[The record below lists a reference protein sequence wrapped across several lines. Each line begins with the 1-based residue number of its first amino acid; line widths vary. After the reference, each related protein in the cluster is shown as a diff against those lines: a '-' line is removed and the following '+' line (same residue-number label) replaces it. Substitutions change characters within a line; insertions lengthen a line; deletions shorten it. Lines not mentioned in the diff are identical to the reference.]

1 VACFFLARG
10 VDSVDMMAQM
20 VLCAKIKK
28 SPKTVQ
34 YYFKNIYAKFI
45 NVNENEKQRMIVV

>member
-1 VACFFLARG
+1 MACFFLARG